1 MKLFLFYFIIRH
13 TFCFQSWVTLLQPTY
28 FNFHV
33 SSIVSSKRFQYCKMY
48 CYCFQCFFFQNFL
61 SQCGNIKKNPGHKCS
76 SLRFC
81 PCNLNGLTA
90 HDYIEITLIQGC
102 ITDQNFDIVCLP
114 ETFLNSSIQN
124 DDRKLKIDDYNL
136 IRFDHPCDS
145 KMVEFVFN
153 IKNIF
158 LLLRVTTFA
167 L

>member
-1 MKLFLFYFIIRH
+1 
-13 TFCFQSWVTLLQPTY
+13 
-28 FNFHV
+28 
-33 SSIVSSKRFQYCKMY
+33 MY
-48 CYCFQCFFFQNFL
+48 CYCFQCFLFQNFL

-81 PCNLNGLTA
+81 FCNLNGLTA

-102 ITDQNFDIVCLP
+102 ITDQNFDTVCLP